1 MEISSLRESTMNSF
15 ELDII
20 DEKSRAGSEF
30 LMRIVREMR
39 RALVLEKAERK
50 SRQNAEKIN
59 QQAIATKI
67 GTSRHVIN
75 RELQGLENITARR
88 IGEFFWAIGWEP
100 QFEAKKPPAGQNCD
114 FITPPAEPKGA
125 PVLPQVSRPSS
136 EALSSENILEL
147 LNKTEG
153 APVPVV
159 Q

>member
-1 MEISSLRESTMNSF
+1 MMSSF

-50 SRQNAEKIN
+50 SKKGVEKIN

-75 RELQGLENITARR
+75 RELQGLENISARR

-100 QFEAKKPPAGQNCD
+100 QFEAKKPLAGQNSD
-114 FITPPAEPKGA
+114 FITPPTQQLKGT
-125 PVLPQVSRPSS
+125 PLSPMVSRPSS
-136 EALSSENILEL
+136 ETLPGDDILEL
-147 LNKTEG
+147 VKKTQG